1 MNQIINID
9 LNKNIDNSNSEN
21 NPNNLYNICS
31 KKKMSKKTF
40 NVQFFLSIIAII
52 VITIVF
58 LYYKIT
64 LNNEESFAN
73 LLINNYSITKL
84 YSNNNNDNN
93 SNKDYSN
100 ESLPADTIIGIIE
113 IPTLNVS
120 YTIFNGLDDEL
131 LKTSPCKFY
140 GDFPNTNNPDNLNL
154 CIAGHNY
161 DNNKFF
167 SNIKDLNINDK
178 IILHDNFDNKYM
190 YSVVKNYEVES
201 DDLSPVYTTITDS
214 YELTLVTCN
223 NFNKNRIIIKAKI
236 EDD

>member
-9 LNKNIDNSNSEN
+9 FNKNIDNSNSEN

-93 SNKDYSN
+93 SNNNYLN
-100 ESLPADTIIGIIE
+100 ENLPADTIIGIIE

>member
-9 LNKNIDNSNSEN
+9 LNKNIDNSSSEN
-21 NPNNLYNICS
+21 NPNQLYSIPT
-31 KKKMSKKTF
+31 KKKIPKKIF

-52 VITIVF
+52 IITTIF

-64 LNNEESFAN
+64 LNNEEKFAN

-84 YSNNNNDNN
+84 YSNNSKNN
-93 SNKDYSN
+93 SKTEDSNKN
-100 ESLPADTIIGIIE
+100 LPEDSIIGVIE
-113 IPTLNVS
+113 IPILDIS
-120 YTIFNGLDDEL
+120 YTFFNGLTDEL

-140 GDFPNTNNPDNLNL
+140 GDFPNINNSENLNL

-167 SNIKDLNINDK
+167 SKIKNLNMDDK
-178 IILHDNFDNKYM
+178 IILHDNYNNKFI
-190 YSVVKNYEVES
+190 YSVIKNYEVKS

-214 YELTLVTCN
+214 YELTLITCN
-223 NFNKNRIIIKAKI
+223 NLNENRIIIKAKI

>member
-9 LNKNIDNSNSEN
+9 LNKNIDNSNTEN
-21 NPNNLYNICS
+21 NPNNLYNIPS

-52 VITIVF
+52 IITIVF

-140 GDFPNTNNPDNLNL
+140 GDFPNSNNTDNLNL

-190 YSVVKNYEVES
+190 YSVVKNYEVKS

-223 NFNKNRIIIKAKI
+223 NLNKNRIIIKAKI
-236 EDD
+236 EDE

>member
-21 NPNNLYNICS
+21 NPNNLYNIPS

-52 VITIVF
+52 IITIVF

-100 ESLPADTIIGIIE
+100 EGLPADTIIGIIE

-167 SNIKDLNINDK
+167 SNIKNLNINDK

-236 EDD
+236 EDE

>member
-9 LNKNIDNSNSEN
+9 FNKNIDNSNSEN

-93 SNKDYSN
+93 SNNNYLN
-100 ESLPADTIIGIIE
+100 ENLPADTIIGIIE

-140 GDFPNTNNPDNLNL
+140 GDFPNTNNPDSLNL

>member
-21 NPNNLYNICS
+21 NPNNLYNIPS

-52 VITIVF
+52 IITIVF

-84 YSNNNNDNN
+84 YSNNNSDNN

-100 ESLPADTIIGIIE
+100 EGLPADTIIGIIE

-167 SNIKDLNINDK
+167 SNIKNLNINDK

-236 EDD
+236 EDE

>member
-9 LNKNIDNSNSEN
+9 LNKNIDNSDTEN
-21 NPNNLYNICS
+21 NPNNLYSIPS

-52 VITIVF
+52 IITIVF

-84 YSNNNNDNN
+84 YSNNNND

-190 YSVVKNYEVES
+190 YSVVKNYEVKS

-236 EDD
+236 EDE

>member
-9 LNKNIDNSNSEN
+9 LNKNIDNSKSKN
-21 NPNNLYNICS
+21 NPDNLYNIPS
-31 KKKMSKKTF
+31 KKKISKKIF
-40 NVQFFLSIIAII
+40 NIQFFLSIIAII
-52 VITIVF
+52 VISIVF

-64 LNNEESFAN
+64 LNNEENFAN

-84 YSNNNNDNN
+84 YSNNTNNNN
-93 SNKDYSN
+93 SNKNYSN
-100 ESLPADTIIGIIE
+100 ENLPADTIIGIIE
-113 IPTLNVS
+113 IPTLNIS
-120 YTIFNGLDDEL
+120 YTIFNELDDNL

-140 GDFPNTNNPDNLNL
+140 GDFPNINNPSNLNL

-167 SNIKDLNINDK
+167 SNIKNLNINDK
-178 IILHDNFDNKYM
+178 IILYDNFDNKYM
-190 YSVVKNYEVES
+190 YSVVKNYEVKS
-201 DDLSPVYTTITDS
+201 DDLSPVYSTITNS

-236 EDD
+236 EDE

>member
-9 LNKNIDNSNSEN
+9 FNKNIDNSNSEN

-52 VITIVF
+52 IITIVF

-140 GDFPNTNNPDNLNL
+140 GDFPNSNNTDNLNL

-190 YSVVKNYEVES
+190 YSVVKNYEVKS
-201 DDLSPVYTTITDS
+201 DDLSPLYTTITDS

-236 EDD
+236 EDE

>member
-9 LNKNIDNSNSEN
+9 LNKNIDNSDTEN
-21 NPNNLYNICS
+21 NPNNLYSIPS

-52 VITIVF
+52 IITIVF

-140 GDFPNTNNPDNLNL
+140 GDFPNFNNTDNLNL

-190 YSVVKNYEVES
+190 YSVVKNYEVKS

-236 EDD
+236 EDE